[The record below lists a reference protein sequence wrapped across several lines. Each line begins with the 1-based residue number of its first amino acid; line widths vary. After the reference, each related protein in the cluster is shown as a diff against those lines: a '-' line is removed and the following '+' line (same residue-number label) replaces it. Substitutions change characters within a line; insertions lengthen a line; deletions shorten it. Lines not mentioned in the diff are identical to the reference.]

1 MENPTDKKYGHV
13 AAVVTVYSARE
24 DEAAPGRLVGVVDD
38 AIAFAF
44 ARNLE
49 GRHSHSSSPW
59 VVPAGRPFEMD
70 KSDCDMTRG
79 EIALD
84 EALRK
89 PFRRVLVLL
98 GSPVD
103 VSMEPKL
110 IRPSHRLL
118 LRWQVRVH

>member
-13 AAVVTVYSARE
+13 AAVATVYSARE
-24 DEAAPGRLVGVVDD
+24 DEAAPGRLVEVVVD
-38 AIAFAF
+38 AIAAF
-44 ARNLE
+44 ARNLG

-79 EIALD
+79 GIALD
-84 EALRK
+84 EALRM

-118 LRWQVRVH
+118 PRWQVRVH